1 MLARLRIGPK
11 LLLAP
16 GVVLVLLILLSCGA
30 YYAMVR
36 QNQSLDSIV
45 LRRATHLRAAA
56 ELVAEA
62 QTAHAQAYQVLTWIS
77 GSFPRTR
84 IDPLTRDLQVQ
95 HIAIAR
101 GFEALARRTAGSP
114 DEARCVEQARAAWA
128 QYVPFVRDVIEIA
141 RLDQSIS
148 ASAMARAERAF
159 AVVAQRL
166 TDLARREQALS
177 EQASDDAAG
186 DFRTIAILMPLV
198 IGLSIAASLAITM
211 AVRRAL
217 LAEIGAIGAAAS
229 GLASGDLT
237 IRPREYGQDELG
249 QAARALDTSIRGLN
263 GTMRTILDSARAIG
277 SASRDIALG
286 RAAMPA
292 RAGVREALDRT
303 ASSMEA
309 LSTALGGTGER
320 ARAAGALAE
329 SANATALEGNSL
341 VHRLVT
347 TMEQARR
354 SAVRLERIG
363 ASIEATLAR
372 AGSVARDAAAAADAV
387 RGEGDRRSGGRDFAD
402 AAAEVRSLSRRAAR
416 AAHEA
421 RRLARTTV
429 EAIEGGSTWAAQAGG
444 SMADLAN
451 AVQDVGDIVG
461 RIGDS
466 SAERV
471 HDLAGVS
478 QAIVRMDELTQ
489 QGARMVEDAAL
500 AARSLQ
506 QQALGLAR
514 TVAAFRLD
522 EAVVHGGMG
531 HPDET
536 APPGT
541 HMLRPGRA
549 GHPYLRLASSRVQGK
564 TRTDPVTRI
573 R

>member
-16 GVVLVLLILLSCGA
+16 GVVLVLLVLLSCGA

-45 LRRATHLRAAA
+45 QRRAAHMRAAA

-84 IDPLTRDLQVQ
+84 VDPLARDLGVQ
-95 HIAIAR
+95 HAAVVR
-101 GFEALARRTAGSP
+101 GLDALARRTADSP
-114 DEARCVEQARAAWA
+114 DERRCVEQARSAWA
-128 QYVPFVRDVIEIA
+128 LYMPAVRDVIEIA

-148 ASAMARAERAF
+148 ANAMSKAERAF

-166 TDLARREQALS
+166 TELARREQILS

-186 DFRTIAILMPLV
+186 DFRLIAILMPLV

-217 LAEIGAIGAAAS
+217 LADIRAIGAAAS
-229 GLASGDLT
+229 GLANGDLT
-237 IRPREYGQDELG
+237 TRPREYGQDELG
-249 QAARALDTSIRGLN
+249 QAARALDTSIRSLN
-263 GTMRTILDSARAIG
+263 GTMRTVLDSARSIG
-277 SASRDIALG
+277 SASRDITLG

-292 RAGVREALDRT
+292 RAGVRDALDRT

-309 LSTALGGTGER
+309 LSTALGGSAAG
-320 ARAAGALAE
+320 ARAATELAE
-329 SANATALEGNSL
+329 SASAVALQGNSL

-372 AGSVARDAAAAADAV
+372 AGSVAHNAAAAAAAAAHPV
-387 RGEGDRRSGGRDFAD
+387 RGDGARDFAD
-402 AAAEVRSLSRRAAR
+402 AAAEVRALSRRAAR
-416 AAHEA
+416 AAQEA
-421 RRLARTTV
+421 RKLARTTV
-429 EAIEGGSTWAAQAGG
+429 EAIEGGSAWAAQAGG
-444 SMADLAN
+444 SMAELAC
-451 AVQDVGDIVG
+451 AVQDVGDIVS
-461 RIGDS
+461 RIGAS
-466 SAERV
+466 SSERA

-522 EAVVHGGMG
+522 EAVVHAAAQ
-531 HPDET
+531 PDDA

-549 GHPYLRLASSRVQGK
+549 GHPYLRLASSRVQ
-564 TRTDPVTRI
+564 RPR
-573 R
+573 